1 MELRDFIG
9 AAAGNDELLE
19 ALHNQPL
26 SEAQQAAITRAGTL
40 RDKIVAILQTVQDPE
55 MPINI
60 WDLGLVYRLDVSAEG
75 DAVIDMTLTAPGC
88 PVAGAMPVEVEKRIT
103 RLAPEVRSVSVNLV
117 WAPRWH
123 KDMMSDDAKLLLDM
137 W

>member
-1 MELRDFIG
+1 MELRDFID
-9 AAAGNDELLE
+9 AAAKNDELLE

-26 SEAQQAAITRAGTL
+26 SDAQRTAIESAGSL
-40 RDKIVAILQTVQDPE
+40 REQIIAILQTVQDPE

-75 DAVIDMTLTAPGC
+75 DVAIDMTLTAPGC
-88 PVAGAMPVEVEKRIT
+88 PVAGAMPAEVEKRIKA
-103 RLAPEVRSVSVNLV
+103 LAPNVGSVSVNLV